1 MLRRAFERRAVPLS
15 ARLRRVGFYAEE
27 HVCWPTHW
35 FLLTVGANL
44 VAYFAPATALAP
56 STILLTSVSAWLLM
70 LCLPCLGVVVYLDRR
85 LRPEPVVPLTWWI
98 RRSTSGVWLL
108 IPVVGLI
115 LTTLPALDAHTRLLF
130 GKYLHYQVTEK
141 LPAERGYVAPSW
153 TDGASSAGA
162 A

>member
-1 MLRRAFERRAVPLS
+1 MGVGVAVGPNLTYFTEFDKGGHFAAWEEPELCAGELHSSRSSTPRRAVGS
-15 ARLRRVGFYAEE
+15 S
-27 HVCWPTHW
+27 
-35 FLLTVGANL
+35 TV
-44 VAYFAPATALAP
+44 
-56 STILLTSVSAWLLM
+56 LLTSVSAWLLM

-85 LRPEPVVPLTWWI
+85 LRPMRPKPLTWWDHV
-98 RRSTSGVWLL
+98 SNVGVWLF

-141 LPAERGYVAPSW
+141 LPAERGFIAPSW
-153 TDGASSAGA
+153 TDGTSSAGA